1 MESPA
6 RLSLKRRQG
15 YPGYPAG
22 FFQRSCVKV
31 DVGAMTI
38 IAQDDHLTA
47 GAWAACGLSSLK
59 KTRSFVNIDL
69 RSRYLSLIFFYE
81 Y

>member
-1 MESPA
+1 M
-6 RLSLKRRQG
+6 
-15 YPGYPAG
+15 
-22 FFQRSCVKV
+22 
-31 DVGAMTI
+31 DAMTI

-69 RSRYLSLIFFYE
+69 RLKTSFFNFFFMSTSE
-81 Y
+81 Q

>member
-1 MESPA
+1 MPNYGGVPGEAQFKKEA
-6 RLSLKRRQG
+6 RLPRLPSWF
-15 YPGYPAG
+15 

-31 DVGAMTI
+31 DVDAMTI

-47 GAWAACGLSSLK
+47 GAWAACGLSSCK

-69 RSRYLSLIFFYE
+69 R
-81 Y
+81 

>member
-1 MESPA
+1 MPNYGGVPGEAQFKKEA
-6 RLSLKRRQG
+6 RLPRLPSW
-15 YPGYPAG
+15 
-22 FFQRSCVKV
+22 FFSTVA
-31 DVGAMTI
+31 VGAMTI

-69 RSRYLSLIFFYE
+69 R
-81 Y
+81 

>member
-1 MESPA
+1 MV
-6 RLSLKRRQG
+6 
-15 YPGYPAG
+15 
-22 FFQRSCVKV
+22 FFQRSGVKFDV
-31 DVGAMTI
+31 DAMTI

-69 RSRYLSLIFFYE
+69 RLKTSFFNFFFMSTSE
-81 Y
+81 Q